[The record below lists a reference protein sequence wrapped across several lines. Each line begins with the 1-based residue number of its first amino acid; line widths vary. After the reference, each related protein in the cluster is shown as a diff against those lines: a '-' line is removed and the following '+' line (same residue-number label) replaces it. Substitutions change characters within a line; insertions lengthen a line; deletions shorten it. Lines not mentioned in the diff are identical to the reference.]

1 MILDCS
7 SYESAKKSLC
17 EIFHVTEEALL
28 AALDSVENDRK
39 IDYYTLEKNV
49 DSYIRQ
55 QFGEPDDDMEV
66 LWFHGTRV
74 EDESLFYSHGIL
86 TKSKV
91 RDTLYSRLISLS
103 SGLEKKGKNP
113 FCESIAGK
121 GFVNDEGPFAFLI
134 RCVAIESPGSN
145 HSYTHTPEMVEDIAG
160 SLLGE
165 NYEQLV
171 QRFRDITNPFIVSFT
186 AKPKG
191 GEVSRALFFLKLI
204 EDGES
209 ELESG
214 SSANTFFNSYGTPI
228 NVDRIRN
235 IEPL

>member
-17 EIFHVTEEALL
+17 EIFHTREEVLL
-28 AALDSVENDRK
+28 AALSNVENDKK

-49 DSYIRQ
+49 DSFIRQ
-55 QFGEPDDDMEV
+55 QFGEPDEQMEI

-74 EDESLFYSHGIL
+74 EDESSFYNHGIL
-86 TKSKV
+86 TKSKA
-91 RDTLYSRLISLS
+91 RETLYSRLISLS

-113 FCESIAGK
+113 FNESIAGK
-121 GFVNDEGPFAFLI
+121 CFVNDEGPFAFLI
-134 RCVAIESPGSN
+134 RCVAIEAPGSN
-145 HSYTHTPEMVEDIAG
+145 HSYTQAPEMVEDIAG

-171 QRFRDITNPFIVSFT
+171 QRFQKVTTPFIVSFK

-204 EDGES
+204 EDGDS
-209 ELESG
+209 ELEAG
-214 SSANTFFNSYGTPI
+214 SSANTFLTLM
-228 NVDRIRN
+228 V
-235 IEPL
+235 